1 MKISNETKIG
11 LLTAVGI
18 VVLILGFNFLKGKNL
33 FDKRT
38 RIFAVFSKIEG
49 LTVSNPVTINGLQVG
64 AVAELKELDKNMSN
78 IVVGID
84 LTKDINIPEN
94 STAVINP
101 SLGGLGTTSIV
112 IELGS
117 SSNYVSDGDTI
128 LTIGKDGMLDELK
141 KNLAPSLERLN
152 DVMDSVK
159 LTLGGVNRLF
169 DDATLNNLQQTIANL
184 TSSTASLAVLLNSQT
199 GALAKSLDNV
209 EIFTGGLAAN
219 KEKISSVIT
228 NMDAVTHQLANA
240 NFDSIFQKFGSA
252 VNELNETMAKIN
264 SADGSLGLLMNDKRL
279 YNNLE
284 NSARSLNVL
293 LDDLRMNP
301 KRYVHFSLF
310 GRKNSSGPLMAPLND
325 TITID

>member
-117 SSNYVSDGDTI
+117 SSN
-128 LTIGKDGMLDELK
+128 
-141 KNLAPSLERLN
+141 
-152 DVMDSVK
+152 
-159 LTLGGVNRLF
+159 
-169 DDATLNNLQQTIANL
+169 
-184 TSSTASLAVLLNSQT
+184 
-199 GALAKSLDNV
+199 
-209 EIFTGGLAAN
+209 
-219 KEKISSVIT
+219 
-228 NMDAVTHQLANA
+228 
-240 NFDSIFQKFGSA
+240 
-252 VNELNETMAKIN
+252 
-264 SADGSLGLLMNDKRL
+264 
-279 YNNLE
+279 
-284 NSARSLNVL
+284 
-293 LDDLRMNP
+293 
-301 KRYVHFSLF
+301 
-310 GRKNSSGPLMAPLND
+310 
-325 TITID
+325 